1 MHLARKQA
9 IIQPPRPSDI
19 DTLTA
24 SETLLVIVGEA
35 GSGKTDLAMQIHAA
49 GPFRHRELK
58 SMNFRTLKDRGQ
70 RYGLF
75 GGEPP
80 ELSSHRRGILEFHT
94 TILLKHIDHANSFLQ
109 DRLAAAL
116 KQSKV
121 QRFSGEHSLPIPG
134 RVIFT
139 LRDSPDSLQ
148 CQGRLTPSLCSILS
162 AADQVNLAPAQIEPE
177 PTAPRGKA
185 TKGRGGVA
193 RAIAS
198 RQHAEALVVQERRE
212 IEEILRMI
220 DEGREFPMKLSLAL
234 LEKSIVERALRKTD
248 GGVGEAAR
256 LLGVT
261 DHTIR
266 RIISKLLPAL

>member
-1 MHLARKQA
+1 MHLARKPA
-9 IIQPPRPSDI
+9 IIQPPRQSDI
-19 DTLTA
+19 DSLTS
-24 SETLLVIVGEA
+24 SESLLVIVGEA
-35 GSGKTDLAMQIHAA
+35 GSGKTDLAMQIHAS
-49 GPFRHRELK
+49 GPFRHRPLK
-58 SMNFRTLKDRGQ
+58 SLNFRTLKDRDQ

-94 TILLKHIDHANSFLQ
+94 TILLKHIDQANSYLQ

-134 RVIFT
+134 RAIFT
-139 LRDSPDSLQ
+139 LRETPDSLQ
-148 CQGRLTPSLCSILS
+148 CRGRLTSSLCSILS
-162 AADQVNLAPAQIEPE
+162 AADRVNLAPAQIERE
-177 PTAPRGKA
+177 PTAPCGKA
-185 TKGRGGVA
+185 AKGRGSAV

-198 RQHAEALVVQERRE
+198 RQYAEALVVQERRE

-234 LEKSIVERALRKTD
+234 VEKSIVERALRKTD
-248 GGVGEAAR
+248 GRVGEAAR